1 MVSTV
6 ATVIEPRQAPRTTTV
21 RAPRQQ
27 AETKGRKPA
36 RSFLAAL
43 LRSLSAFVA

>member
-6 ATVIEPRQAPRTTTV
+6 ATVIEPRQITRTTAV

-27 AETKGRKPA
+27 AETKTSKPA
-36 RSFLAAL
+36 RSFLVAL